1 MQSSR
6 YKDATRETSVR
17 DDKAI
22 KEQEKIRLAHE
33 KEELRRLKKEQK
45 KEELMNCR
53 LFYIMYRTKHFFDDW
68 HLDALIGLIPTAGD
82 IVTAFLS
89 FPFIIFCVFKI
100 KSVALTLAVL
110 NNYMLDMIIGMIPFW
125 IGNISDFFYKAHR
138 KNLDLIMGYIDD
150 DKNIIEKINRKAV
163 ISAIVLLVL
172 IFTLVMMIKFV
183 AYISEWF
190 LGLFN

>member
-6 YKDATRETSVR
+6 YQDAAREIGVK
-17 DDKAI
+17 DDK
-22 KEQEKIRLAHE
+22 AHE

-45 KEELMNCR
+45 REELMNCR
-53 LFYIMYRTKHFFDDW
+53 LFYIMYRTKHFFDNW
-68 HLDALIGLIPTAGD
+68 HLDAIIGFIPIAGD
-82 IVTAFLS
+82 IVSIFLS

-172 IFTLVMMIKFV
+172 IFTLVIMIKFV